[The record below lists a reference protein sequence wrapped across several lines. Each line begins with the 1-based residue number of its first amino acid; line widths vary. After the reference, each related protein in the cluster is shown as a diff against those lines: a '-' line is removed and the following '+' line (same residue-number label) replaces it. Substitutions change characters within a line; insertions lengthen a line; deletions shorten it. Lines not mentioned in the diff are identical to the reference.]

1 MSSGREHL
9 DVIEVV
15 RGGVVESRHAVHV
28 AVTDSSGRL
37 VAATGD
43 ARSRTFYRSA
53 AKPFQALPL
62 VEDGV
67 VDRFGITGEELAVC
81 CASHEAEPG
90 HVAAAHSVLRKAGLD
105 ETDLR
110 CGPHAP
116 FSESEAR
123 ELVRRG
129 EEPRPIHNNC
139 SGKHAGMLALAVAR
153 GWDCEG
159 YHREE
164 HPVQQRMRAEVVRW
178 AELPDGQVGSA
189 VDGCGV
195 TCFSLPL
202 AAMAASFAR
211 FAAAAA
217 RGEPA
222 VTVISAMTDHPFM
235 VGGTGRTCTE
245 VMERTGPRAFVKLG
259 AEGVYGG
266 GLVEE
271 GIGFAIK
278 VEDGA
283 HRAVDVALLRVLE
296 KLGALGRS
304 DLEALDHR
312 RRPVVSNT
320 RGEAV
325 GEIRASFQLGAP

>member
-1 MSSGREHL
+1 M
-9 DVIEVV
+9 IEVV
-15 RGGVVESRHAVHV
+15 RGGVVESRHTVHV
-28 AVTDSSGRL
+28 AVADSSGRL
-37 VAATGD
+37 VATRGNV
-43 ARSRTFYRSA
+43 RSRTFYRSA

-67 VDRFGITGEELAVC
+67 VDRFGISAEELAVC
-81 CASHEAEPG
+81 CASHEAEAV
-90 HVAAAHSVLRKAGLD
+90 HVAATRSILRKAGLD
-105 ETDLR
+105 ETHLR

-116 FSESEAR
+116 FAEAEAH

-164 HPVQQRMRAEVVRW
+164 HPVQQRMRSEVVRW
-178 AELPDGQVGSA
+178 AEVPDGEVGSA

-202 AAMAASFAR
+202 SAMAASFAR

-217 RGEPA
+217 RGESPSA
-222 VTVISAMTDHPFM
+222 VVAAMTGHPFM

-245 VMERTGPRAFVKLG
+245 VMGRTGARAFVKLG

-266 GLVEE
+266 GLVER
-271 GIGFAIK
+271 GLGFAIK

-283 HRAVDVALLRVLE
+283 RRAVDVALLVVLE
-296 KLGALGRS
+296 QLDVLDRS

-312 RRPVVSNT
+312 RRPAVRNT
-320 RGEAV
+320 RGEVV
-325 GEIRASFQLGAP
+325 GEIRASFDLAAP